1 MATKYILDQ
10 IKVEGVLCDLIGKSN
25 GENVSV
31 TYGGT
36 EMTLAAALAKILTD
50 VSALPTDADVTAA
63 VTALKQ
69 EMLGD
74 TPVEAYNT
82 FTELAD
88 YIENHQD
95 AADALTAAI
104 GTKANQSDLT
114 ALQNT
119 VNALGALAA
128 KSTVSESDLDSAL
141 KEKVNAASEGNHS
154 HNNKALLDTY
164 DQTNA
169 NIKDYSKII
178 HEVSGGGADIAS
190 TSPGWTGHM
199 AFVDPIPEFIGSGDI
214 EEWLNQ
220 PAQLVTLHPMTIM
233 QNSLN
238 GTFGQSGDIANVPPK
253 AATIGPLD
261 VMRAKERIEVHALAT
276 CGTFSSWQRMTSRL
290 VTHGPITPYIPS
302 TMLQTKKTQVY
313 ISEELAA
320 PFECWE
326 KVGY

>member
-1 MATKYILDQ
+1 MIKVDPATKFDFQPADFVPFKDKEVCERVRKLSGKDLEKREDWWHPEFDVKVMMNPHPVLIATLFARLKEAAEAGRPFSMILGNPEPDTYIPLAQLINYFQVDCSKVSLFAEDEWADQ
-10 IKVEGVLCDLIGKSN
+10 DGNIAPVTYEAGFAHSMLKYLYYQIDPKLRMPL
-25 GENVSV
+25 ENV
-31 TYGGT
+31 YY
-36 EMTLAAALAKILTD
+36 
-50 VSALPTDADVTAA
+50 PT
-63 VTALKQ
+63 
-69 EMLGD
+69 
-74 TPVEAYNT
+74 N
-82 FTELAD
+82 
-88 YIENHQD
+88 EN
-95 AADALTAAI
+95 I
-104 GTKANQSDLT
+104 N
-114 ALQNT
+114 
-119 VNALGALAA
+119 
-128 KSTVSESDLDSAL
+128 
-141 KEKVNAASEGNHS
+141 
-154 HNNKALLDTY
+154 
-164 DQTNA
+164 
-169 NIKDYSKII
+169 DYSKII

-199 AFVDPIPEFIGSGDI
+199 AFVDPIPEFMGSGDI

-220 PAQLVTLHPMTIM
+220 PAKIVTLHPMTIM

-276 CGTFSSWQRMTSRL
+276 CGTFSSWQRMISRL
-290 VTHGPITPYIPS
+290 VTHGPITPLIPS